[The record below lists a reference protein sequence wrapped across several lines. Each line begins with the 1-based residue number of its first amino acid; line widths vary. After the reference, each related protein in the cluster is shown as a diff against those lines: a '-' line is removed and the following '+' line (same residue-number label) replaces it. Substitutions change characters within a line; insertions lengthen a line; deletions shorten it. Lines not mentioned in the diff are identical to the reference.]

1 MKVKELIK
9 LLEEC
14 NEDLEIKAPD
24 DKENLGEVS
33 GVYYRGS
40 FYEIVV
46 EHSLTLNLK

>member
-14 NEDLEIKAPD
+14 NENLEIKASD

-33 GVYYRGS
+33 GLYYRGS

-46 EHSLTLNLK
+46 DHSRTLNLK